1 MWLSSGS
8 FVLSVSILGLA
19 AQVPLQIEQSA
30 HASPLD
36 FNLKEGPNI
45 FSPKDL
51 IQLARPGAGVA
62 NSEGDLMI
70 VPVSK
75 YSFNDKK

>member
-8 FVLSVSILGLA
+8 IVLSVSILGLA
-19 AQVPLQIEQSA
+19 AQVPLQIEQPA
-30 HASPLD
+30 PPGPLD
-36 FNLKEGPNI
+36 FNFKEGPNI

-51 IQLARPGAGVA
+51 IQLARPGTGVA
-62 NSEGDLMI
+62 NSEGDLLI

-75 YSFNDKK
+75 YSFDDKK